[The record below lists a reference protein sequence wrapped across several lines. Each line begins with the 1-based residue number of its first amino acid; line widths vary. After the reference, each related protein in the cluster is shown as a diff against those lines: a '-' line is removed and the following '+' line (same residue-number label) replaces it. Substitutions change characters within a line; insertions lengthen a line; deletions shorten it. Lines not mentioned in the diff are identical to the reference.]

1 MKLVAGVSL
10 AEYASHVDQAAKTLE
25 SLLRRVARR
34 KGLIVE
40 RCPRR
45 DPDTLG
51 YGKYRL
57 VDAADRNIIRG
68 TGGPGGYGL
77 TLDEL
82 EQHLALAEA
91 PVIP

>member
-1 MKLVAGVSL
+1 M
-10 AEYASHVDQAAKTLE
+10 DQAAKTLE

-34 KGLIVE
+34 RGLIVE

-51 YGKYRL
+51 YGRYRL
-57 VDAADRNIIRG
+57 VDVADRNIIRG
-68 TGGPGGYGL
+68 TGGQGGYGL

-82 EQHLALAEA
+82 QQHPALAGA
-91 PVIP
+91 QA